1 MSWLFTTIQH
11 QPRLDLG
18 LSVSEYCVLDLYY
31 QTQNSVHGVDGW
43 AQNTYRQ
50 VGEFLGLTTSGLHKM
65 IGRLVDRGLMEVN
78 PINSMQKRTTEAWYS
93 RAYEN
98 VRSANKDNTGV
109 RSANNGRSLSEHHM
123 VKVIENTNG
132 RKESDFQKILNQP
145 VTAEEIDLAFDAPE
159 NFQKSSAKKGS
170 QRGKEAGLLPELQAR
185 VVAMKQE
192 LGGSVLA
199 PNAKP
204 APSPIE
210 LEDATKSVM
219 DLEDATKRVM
229 AEIETP
235 DGQRKLKFAQGR
247 AGIKNLP
254 GNILAAVARYVEHC
268 SEKGYPLSDNPIY
281 KLGGYLKC
289 QATKEANQAETAT
302 LYKTKKTNSDAKRF
316 QPTDNPSQY
325 DYTKIKGW

>member
-18 LSVSEYCVLDLYY
+18 LNINEYCVLDLYY
-31 QTQNSVHGVDGW
+31 QTQVSPIHSVEGW
-43 AQNTYRQ
+43 AQSSYQQ
-50 VGEFLGLTTSGLHKM
+50 VSRFLGISKGSIHKM
-65 IGRLVDRGLMEVN
+65 VGRLVDQGLMEVN
-78 PINSMQKRTTEAWYS
+78 PANSAQKRTTKDWYAF
-93 RAYEN
+93 AYER
-98 VRSANKDNTGV
+98 VLSE
-109 RSANNGRSLSEHHM
+109 NGHGASVLSENGKRSLRERHIEES
-123 VKVIENTNG
+123 KVESNG

-145 VTAEEIDLAFDAPE
+145 VTPEEIDLAFDAPE
-159 NFQKSSAKKGS
+159 AFQKSSAKKGS

-185 VVAMKQE
+185 VVAMKAE
-192 LGGSVLA
+192 LGGSVPGRWIEL
-199 PNAKP
+199 PL
-204 APSPIE
+204 SPMN
-210 LEDATKSVM
+210 LEDAANSI
-219 DLEDATKRVM
+219 M

-281 KLGGYLKC
+281 KLGGYLKY

-302 LYKTKKTNSDAKRF
+302 LYKTKKTNSDATRF

-325 DYTKIKGW
+325 DYSKITGW

>member
-18 LSVSEYCVLDLYY
+18 LNVNEYCVLDLYY
-31 QTQNSVHGVDGW
+31 QTQNSAHNVDGW
-43 AQNTYRQ
+43 ARNSYQQ
-50 VGEFLGLTTSGLHKM
+50 VSDFLGISKSTIHEM
-65 IGRLVDRGLMEVN
+65 VGRLVNKGFMEVN
-78 PINSMQKRTTEAWYS
+78 PANSAQKRTTENWDTF
-93 RAYEN
+93 AYKAVRPPN
-98 VRSANKDNTGV
+98 ANSPAVRLPNDNRSATE
-109 RSANNGRSLSEHHM
+109 RHM

-132 RKESDFQKILNQP
+132 RKESDFQKILNLP

-159 NFQKSSAKKGS
+159 NFQKSSAKKGF
-170 QRGKEAGLLPELQAR
+170 QRGGEAGLLPELQAR
-185 VVAMKQE
+185 VVAMKAE

-204 APSPIE
+204 APSPTE
-210 LEDATKSVM
+210 LEDATKS
-219 DLEDATKRVM
+219 VM

-247 AGIKNLP
+247 AGIKKLP
-254 GNILAAVARYVEHC
+254 SNIFAAVARYVEHC

-281 KLGGYLKC
+281 KLGGYLKY

-302 LYKTKKTNSDAKRF
+302 LYKTKKTNSDATRF

-325 DYTKIKGW
+325 DYSKINGW